1 MKLGRLFLS
10 AILGTA
16 TLLTFNVFAQE
27 ETEQEKECLRMRF
40 LAGEELK
47 IQNFAGATT
56 YYLKGETI
64 CGGYDKANYDR
75 MVGTLRNTI
84 GSETDKV
91 RKATYMD
98 TLLAVYTRM
107 EEKGIY
113 DKSNDLIRATYIVQ
127 ATKPNRVLAN
137 ELFARGINT
146 FGIKAS
152 ETNIS
157 LFYYNLYVLH
167 TEAAADKKAEY
178 KKQLISEYFH
188 LSALI
193 GEAKMSVKTQEN
205 LTTYFNNVVRTCA
218 DILPELK
225 GFMSTLP
232 VEVNLKKSTVN
243 NFISLLENKGC
254 SDSKEYEMLIDTL
267 ISIDPSIDAVL
278 AKAKLLRAKKRYSE
292 SIATLKNA
300 KTMTTDAEKKEEIE
314 FMIAEI
320 QFSSGSYNAAY
331 TTALSV
337 SGKNRSDA
345 VRLAAS
351 CVAKTA
357 NSCGTSTLERKA
369 NYLYAAQLAD
379 RAGDGS
385 AAAKYRAAGPGD
397 GDWFDAGVTSVTLSC
412 WGITVSK

>member
-1 MKLGRLFLS
+1 
-10 AILGTA
+10 
-16 TLLTFNVFAQE
+16 
-27 ETEQEKECLRMRF
+27 
-40 LAGEELK
+40 
-47 IQNFAGATT
+47 
-56 YYLKGETI
+56 
-64 CGGYDKANYDR
+64 
-75 MVGTLRNTI
+75 
-84 GSETDKV
+84 
-91 RKATYMD
+91 
-98 TLLAVYTRM
+98 
-107 EEKGIY
+107 
-113 DKSNDLIRATYIVQ
+113 
-127 ATKPNRVLAN
+127 
-137 ELFARGINT
+137 
-146 FGIKAS
+146 
-152 ETNIS
+152 
-157 LFYYNLYVLH
+157 
-167 TEAAADKKAEY
+167 
-178 KKQLISEYFH
+178 
-188 LSALI
+188 
-193 GEAKMSVKTQEN
+193 MSVKTQEN

-225 GFMSTLP
+225 GFMSSLP

-243 NFISLLENKGC
+243 NFISLLENKDC
-254 SDSKEYEMLIDTL
+254 TDSKEYEMLIDTL

-385 AAAKYRAAGPGD
+385 GAAKYRAAGPSD

>member
-10 AILGTA
+10 TILGTA
-16 TLLTFNVFAQE
+16 TLFSFNVFGQE
-27 ETEQEKECLRMRF
+27 ETELEKECKRMRF

-47 IQNFAGATT
+47 IQNYAAASS
-56 YYLKGETI
+56 YYLKGEII

-75 MVGTLRNTI
+75 MIGTLRNTV

-91 RKATYMD
+91 RKAIYMD

-107 EEKGIY
+107 EKNGIY
-113 DKSNDLIRATYIVQ
+113 DKSNDLIRAMYIVQ

-137 ELFARGINT
+137 ELFTRGINS

-157 LFYYNLYVLH
+157 QFYYNLYVLY
-167 TEAAADKKAEY
+167 TEAAADQKPAY

-205 LTTYFNNVVRTCA
+205 LTTYFNNVVRTCT

-225 GFMSTLP
+225 GFMTSLP
-232 VEVNLKKSTVN
+232 TDVNLKKSTVN
-243 NFISLLENKGC
+243 NFISLLENKSC

-292 SIATLKNA
+292 AITTLKNA
-300 KTMTTDAEKKEEIE
+300 KTMTTDSEKKEEIE

-337 SGKNRSDA
+337 SGKNRSDGI
-345 VRLAAS
+345 RLAAS

-369 NYLYAAQLAD
+369 NYIYAAQLAD
-379 RAGDGS
+379 RSGDGS
-385 AAAKYRAAGPGD
+385 AAARYRAAGPSD

>member
-1 MKLGRLFLS
+1 
-10 AILGTA
+10 
-16 TLLTFNVFAQE
+16 
-27 ETEQEKECLRMRF
+27 
-40 LAGEELK
+40 
-47 IQNFAGATT
+47 
-56 YYLKGETI
+56 
-64 CGGYDKANYDR
+64 
-75 MVGTLRNTI
+75 
-84 GSETDKV
+84 
-91 RKATYMD
+91 
-98 TLLAVYTRM
+98 
-107 EEKGIY
+107 
-113 DKSNDLIRATYIVQ
+113 
-127 ATKPNRVLAN
+127 
-137 ELFARGINT
+137 
-146 FGIKAS
+146 
-152 ETNIS
+152 
-157 LFYYNLYVLH
+157 
-167 TEAAADKKAEY
+167 
-178 KKQLISEYFH
+178 
-188 LSALI
+188 
-193 GEAKMSVKTQEN
+193 
-205 LTTYFNNVVRTCA
+205 
-218 DILPELK
+218 
-225 GFMSTLP
+225 
-232 VEVNLKKSTVN
+232 
-243 NFISLLENKGC
+243 
-254 SDSKEYEMLIDTL
+254 L

-385 AAAKYRAAGPGD
+385 GASKYRAAGPSD

>member
-10 AILGTA
+10 AIVGTA

-27 ETEQEKECLRMRF
+27 ETEQEKECKRMRF

-47 IQNFAGATT
+47 IQNYAVATT

-75 MVGTLRNTI
+75 MIGTLRNTI
-84 GSETDKV
+84 GSEADKV

-107 EEKGIY
+107 EEKGLY

-137 ELFARGINT
+137 ELFTRGINS

-225 GFMSTLP
+225 GFMSSLP
-232 VEVNLKKSTVN
+232 KEVNLKKSTVN

-385 AAAKYRAAGPGD
+385 AASKYRAAGPSD
-397 GDWFDAGVTSVTLSC
+397 GDWFDAGITSVTLSC